1 MTGSTRTEADRDL
14 AQWRSRAW
22 PLLDIS
28 WRRFHPCPTLR
39 TQPGASSTNSSRIFF
54 CCLRRDGDSPDGF
67 SEACLRCPKGG
78 KQRAPDKRTRQ
89 GPTAPL
95 AHRRPGYPLSGCVP
109 AEPDSV
115 SPGDFSI
122 AMQFLFRQPINRPRS
137 RLRTWLRTQI
147 LDMRWQLLLVISIRA
162 QPRTKRDQTAALAEN
177 AILDIRRQLLRKNAY
192 PPLTPNRPHSS
203 HGKRETSSADREN
216 PKDSFRAYFA
226 GVYVCFGGSAR
237 WPQSWPVWCARNWRQ
252 MTRTSRQNATVCVLM
267 RK

>member
-1 MTGSTRTEADRDL
+1 MTGSTQTEADRDF
-14 AQWRSRAW
+14 ARWRSRAW
-22 PLLDIS
+22 PLFDIS
-28 WRRFHPCPTLR
+28 RRRFHPCPTLR

-54 CCLRRDGDSPDGF
+54 CCPRREGDSPDGF
-67 SEACLRCPKGG
+67 SEACLRCPKGR
-78 KQRAPDKRTRQ
+78 KQKAPDKRTRQ

-122 AMQFLFRQPINRPRS
+122 AIQFPFRQPINRPRS

-147 LDMRWQLLLVISIRA
+147 LDMRWQLLLISIRA
-162 QPRTKRDQTAALAEN
+162 QPRTKPEQTAALAEN

-203 HGKRETSSADREN
+203 HAGGRTSSGVREN
-216 PKDSFRAYFA
+216 APRIFRIHSGRFRA
-226 GVYVCFGGSAR
+226 
-237 WPQSWPVWCARNWRQ
+237 
-252 MTRTSRQNATVCVLM
+252 T
-267 RK
+267 